1 MVKNNLLEYSNRLNY
16 LQTEGMLSELL
27 DFLGMQYFDGSRKK
41 GNENRD
47 VYEFIEE
54 GTMAIE
60 VILAESKVRIWSRL
74 SAWDNIQQKDS
85 FWYIL
90 FDKYPELVKRL
101 IDLLDKEYS
110 YLGSLSYEIR
120 LEGVFKEFK
129 VEYLDLGD
137 SEEC

>member
-1 MVKNNLLEYSNRLNY
+1 MVKNNLLEYPNRLNY
-16 LQTEGMLSELL
+16 LQTEGTLSELL

-41 GNENRD
+41 GNEHQD
-47 VYEFIEE
+47 VYEFIKE

-60 VILAESKVRIWSRL
+60 VILTESKVRIWSRL

-90 FDKYPELVKRL
+90 FNKYPELVKRL
-101 IDLLDKEYS
+101 IDLLDKKYS

-120 LEGVFKEFK
+120 LDGKFKEFK
-129 VEYLDLGD
+129 KEYLDD
-137 SEEC
+137 SNEC